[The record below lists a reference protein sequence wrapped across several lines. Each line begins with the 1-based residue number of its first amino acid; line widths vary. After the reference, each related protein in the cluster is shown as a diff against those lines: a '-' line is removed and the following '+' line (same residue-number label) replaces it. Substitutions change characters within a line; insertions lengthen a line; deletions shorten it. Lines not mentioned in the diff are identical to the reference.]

1 MEFELIYVIFY
12 SFFFSDVVALYVLV
26 FLRFIVGAGQG
37 PLYPAISVILTN
49 WVPKS
54 ERSRIGSLSFSGA
67 QLGMVF
73 SKMFDLQ
80 LFSKKSHGLNIMS
93 S

>member
-1 MEFELIYVIFY
+1 M
-12 SFFFSDVVALYVLV
+12 LV

-73 SKMFDLQ
+73 SKIIYNYL
-80 LFSKKSHGLNIMS
+80 KKNSHGLNILS